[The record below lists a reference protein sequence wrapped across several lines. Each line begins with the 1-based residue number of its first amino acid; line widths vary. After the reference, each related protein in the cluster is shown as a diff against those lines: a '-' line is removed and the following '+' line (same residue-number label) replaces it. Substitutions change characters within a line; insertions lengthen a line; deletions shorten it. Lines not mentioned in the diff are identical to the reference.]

1 MKSKFKLVL
10 ICTVIAAALI
20 CPLQSP
26 AFADN
31 NAKLNKDISAATK
44 TPISKKQI
52 ALKFVMAMA
61 GVAASAV
68 VIYVGLSFYNK
79 LFREQSEPV
88 VGLNSLR
95 TPENFK
101 ESINLFLEKTNWD

>member
-1 MKSKFKLVL
+1 MKNKFKLVL

-31 NAKLNKDISAATK
+31 NKALNKDIAAATK
-44 TPISKKQI
+44 APISKKQL

-101 ESINLFLEKTNWD
+101 ESSNLFLEKTNWG